1 MSAAPVAI
9 SAAAPPL
16 ANAAANT
23 AAIAP
28 ARLAQIKKTAQQFE
42 AIFVRQMLSEAHKS
56 SFGETMTDSKG
67 ADTFTDMQDARFA
80 DIASQKGAF
89 GLGAMIEKQLIHR
102 ENQGTGNAAVPSPPR
117 SAAPGTGR

>member
-9 SAAAPPL
+9 SAAAPPS
-16 ANAAANT
+16 ANAATNT
-23 AAIAP
+23 AAISP
-28 ARLAQIKKTAQQFE
+28 VRLAQIKKTSQQFE

-102 ENQGTGNAAVPSPPR
+102 EHQGSGTAAAPAAPAPPV
-117 SAAPGTGR
+117 PGTGG